1 MLKFKFNNKVIKSTP
16 LTDKLVTLFGA
27 TGAVVIFDYL
37 VSIQDNINIF
47 IR

>member
-1 MLKFKFNNKVIKSTP
+1 MLKFKWKNKAIRSTP
-16 LTDKLVTLFGA
+16 LTDKLITLFGT
-27 TGAVVIFDYL
+27 TGIIVVINYL

>member
-1 MLKFKFNNKVIKSTP
+1 MLKFKINNKVIRSTA
-16 LTDKLVTLFGA
+16 LMDKLVTLIGTTGIVA
-27 TGAVVIFDYL
+27 TLDYL

>member
-1 MLKFKFNNKVIKSTP
+1 MLKFKLNNKVIRSTP
-16 LTDKLVTLFGA
+16 LTDKIITLLGTIGVIA
-27 TGAVVIFDYL
+27 TLDYL

>member
-1 MLKFKFNNKVIKSTP
+1 MLKFKLNGKKYKSTP
-16 LTDKLVTLFGA
+16 LTDKLMTLFGTTGIVA
-27 TGAVVIFDYL
+27 TIDYL